1 MFFDSS
7 SFFSAGERGMSGRF
21 YSVIT
26 SRERADLLRIDDD
39 LRFLLQVLKVSSLAS
54 LGSPVY
60 LNVIKLIA

>member
-1 MFFDSS
+1 
-7 SFFSAGERGMSGRF
+7 MSGRF